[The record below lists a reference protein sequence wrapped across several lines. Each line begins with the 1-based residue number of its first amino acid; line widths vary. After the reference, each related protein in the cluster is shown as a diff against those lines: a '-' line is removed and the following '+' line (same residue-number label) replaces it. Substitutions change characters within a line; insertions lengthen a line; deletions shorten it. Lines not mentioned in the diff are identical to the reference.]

1 MTGGGPGGMEA
12 ANRGAFEAN
21 GKSIG
26 CNILLA
32 HEQGLNPYTN
42 VNVSF
47 DYFFIRKVMLVK
59 YSKAF
64 IMKPSGFDTMDE
76 LFETLRLMQTV
87 TIRNFLVIA
96 LVTSY
101 WNELRPFVEK
111 SLIKHKTNDP
121 TGLDLVLVTDDVE
134 EVIEIIKSCE

>member
-1 MTGGGPGGMEA
+1 
-12 ANRGAFEAN
+12 
-21 GKSIG
+21 
-26 CNILLA
+26 
-32 HEQGLNPYTN
+32 
-42 VNVSF
+42 
-47 DYFFIRKVMLVK
+47 MLVK

-64 IMKPSGFDTMDE
+64 IMKPSSFGTMDE

-111 SLIKHKTNDP
+111 ILIKHKTIDP